1 MKKFL
6 YLLPLFFCLTTFAQK
21 NEVFTS
27 TKGKN
32 DLIQNK
38 IDGNFAFILPDNI
51 TEEEV
56 IRNSSFYKIYFSV
69 TFDTKTH
76 EAVLKMKS
84 NDAKS
89 RHIISRFLTSFG
101 VTNIETDGSF
111 YTIEGFYD
119 HFLK

>member
-32 DLIQNK
+32 ELIQNK
-38 IDGNFAFILPDNI
+38 IDGNFTFILPDTI

-76 EAVLKMKS
+76 EAILKMKS